1 MMANS
6 IIPIKS
12 QTPFD
17 FYNPRFYTQVVHYS
31 ELNDWR
37 REISIMYYE
46 GKLCLEGRIM
56 K

>member
-1 MMANS
+1 MRVNS

-12 QTPFD
+12 QTHFD
-17 FYNPRFYTQVVHYS
+17 FYNPRFYMQVVHYS
-31 ELNDWR
+31 GLNDWR

-46 GKLCLEGRIM
+46 GKLYLEGRIM